1 METNLESNKMEH
13 VEMKMEET
21 SQEEANESCPT
32 RQPLFSH
39 PFSCEGRIRRLE
51 FCLSYFFSFI
61 INIIVAGLMQTN
73 YAYGILSAPV
83 IIFMFTQTC
92 KRFHDMNRSGFY
104 MLTLLIP
111 FINITPI
118 AALLFLDGDSY
129 ENDYGEDPKGRNTL

>member
-1 METNLESNKMEH
+1 METNLENGKMKH
-13 VEMKMEET
+13 VKMEEI
-21 SQEEANESCPT
+21 SQEETIVSRPT

-51 FCLSYFFSFI
+51 FCLSCFFSFI

-92 KRFHDMNRSGFY
+92 KRFHDMNRSCFY
-104 MLTLLIP
+104 LLTLLIP
-111 FINITPI
+111 FINITAI

>member
-1 METNLESNKMEH
+1 METNLENNKMEH

-92 KRFHDMNRSGFY
+92 KRLHDMNRSGFY

-118 AALLFLDGDSY
+118 VALLFLDGDSY

>member
-1 METNLESNKMEH
+1 METNLENGKMKN
-13 VEMKMEET
+13 VEMEET

-104 MLTLLIP
+104 TLTLFIP
-111 FINITPI
+111 FINFIAI

-129 ENDYGEDPKGRNTL
+129 ENEYGEDPKGRNTL

>member
-1 METNLESNKMEH
+1 METNLENNKMEH

-32 RQPLFSH
+32 RQPMFSH
-39 PFSCEGRIRRLE
+39 PFSFEGRIGRLE
-51 FCLSYFFSFI
+51 FCWSYFFSFI

-83 IIFMFTQTC
+83 IIFMFSQTC

-104 MLTLLIP
+104 TLTLFIP
-111 FINITPI
+111 FINIIAI

-129 ENDYGEDPKGRNTL
+129 ENDYGKDPKGRNTL

>member
-1 METNLESNKMEH
+1 METNLENDKMEH

-32 RQPLFSH
+32 RQPMFSH

-51 FCLSYFFSFI
+51 FCLSYFFSFLSTY
-61 INIIVAGLMQTN
+61 IVIVLMRAN
-73 YAYGILSAPV
+73 FAYGILSAPI

-92 KRFHDMNRSGFY
+92 KRFHNMNRSGFY
-104 MLTLLIP
+104 YLTFFIP
-111 FINITPI
+111 FINIIAI
-118 AALLFLDGDSY
+118 AALLFWDGDSY

>member
-1 METNLESNKMEH
+1 METNLENDKMEH
-13 VEMKMEET
+13 VEMEMEET

-32 RQPLFSH
+32 RLPMFAD

-51 FCLSYFFSFI
+51 FCLSYFFSLLS
-61 INIIVAGLMQTN
+61 NIIVIGLMRTN
-73 YAYGILSAPV
+73 FAYIILSAP
-83 IIFMFTQTC
+83 ITIFMFTQAC

-104 MLTLLIP
+104 TLTLFIP
-111 FINITPI
+111 FINFIAI

>member
-1 METNLESNKMEH
+1 METNLENGKMKH
-13 VEMKMEET
+13 VEMEET

-51 FCLSYFFSFI
+51 FCLSCFFSFLS
-61 INIIVAGLMQTN
+61 NYIVVIVLMRAN
-73 YAYGILSAPV
+73 FACGILSAPI

-104 MLTLLIP
+104 TLTLFIP
-111 FINITPI
+111 FINFIAI

-129 ENDYGEDPKGRNTL
+129 ENEYGEDPKGRNTL